1 MFSSWLLNSTSG
13 RSDISFQMPC
23 DTRNLVSL
31 LKVTKCS
38 LWVDKELPEHSYCTI
53 LCSLPLPGKVWP
65 LKLLCNNHRNMEPTP
80 SQELWG
86 THRKSSAMVVPA
98 PRSTIKSTI
107 PVRNA
112 PFQSITLPGQWYT
125 TFLTYLWITTAVIFH
140 PTQRTTSNNTGPKA
154 KFRAESL
161 PFPLK
166 DVLRT
171 STGSR
176 QLQLPIPIPLPRTRP
191 TTPHLAPSPPP
202 WGSPAAQ
209 RLTRHKWQRSGVP
222 SFAVRWSPPAFNHE
236 QIICAEDAGSRE
248 HGFLR
253 CTNLAPLHS
262 AAFSQ
267 LYALANSASDCSSR
281 IFPHKFCHSICILK
295 STTCT
300 K

>member
-1 MFSSWLLNSTSG
+1 
-13 RSDISFQMPC
+13 
-23 DTRNLVSL
+23 
-31 LKVTKCS
+31 
-38 LWVDKELPEHSYCTI
+38 
-53 LCSLPLPGKVWP
+53 
-65 LKLLCNNHRNMEPTP
+65 MEPTP

-112 PFQSITLPGQWYT
+112 PFQPITLAGQWYT

-161 PFPLK
+161 PSPWRMFWGP
-166 DVLRT
+166 
-171 STGSR
+171 
-176 QLQLPIPIPLPRTRP
+176 P
-191 TTPHLAPSPPP
+191 LAPASFSFPSQSHYLKPGPQPHTSLPPHP
-202 WGSPAAQ
+202 HGAAQ
-209 RLTRHKWQRSGVP
+209 QLNAWRGTSGREAGSQALLCDGHLLHLTKSRLS
-222 SFAVRWSPPAFNHE
+222 
-236 QIICAEDAGSRE
+236 AEAAGSRE
-248 HGFLR
+248 HGFLQR
-253 CTNLAPLHS
+253 TNLAPLHS